1 MLAVMLPAFGLG
13 TWLAAHSTS
22 AWLGSALGLFVVG
35 WVIQFIGHA
44 FEGRKPAFVDDLVGL
59 LIGPLFLVAEV
70 AFALG
75 LRPEVLLAVEAKA
88 GPTHGSKGD
97 AALQNVK
104 A

>member
-1 MLAVMLPAFGLG
+1 MGGFLAAQSTGL
-13 TWLAAHSTS
+13 WLA
-22 AWLGSALGLFVVG
+22 GSLGLFGVG

-59 LIGPLFLVAEV
+59 LVGPLFVMAEV

-75 LRPEVLLAVEAKA
+75 LRHEVREAIEAKV
-88 GPTHGSKGD
+88 GPTRGG
-97 AALQNVK
+97 ALQNVK